1 MDQLTARLLDIY
13 GTKATRRYGLSKVT
27 QLQHALQGAAMAEA
41 ACESDAMVVAA
52 LLHDI
57 GHMVHGLGED
67 PALAGID
74 DRHEA
79 LSAAWLA
86 EYFGPQVTEPV
97 RLHVQAK
104 RYLCA
109 SDRDYLSLLSD
120 DSVRSLHLQGGPMN
134 EAEARAFCQQD
145 AADQAVRLRL
155 YDDRAKDPQ
164 AATPPFEHFL
174 AAIERARLH
183 SAVR

>member
-1 MDQLTARLLDIY
+1 MDQRAVRLLDLY
-13 GTKATRRYGLSKVT
+13 GTKATRCYGLSQVN
-27 QLQHALQGAAMAEA
+27 QLQHALQGAAMAQA
-41 ACESDAMVVAA
+41 AGEPDAMVVAT

-57 GHMVHGLGED
+57 GHMVHALGED
-67 PALAGID
+67 PARVGID
-74 DRHEA
+74 DRHEL

-109 SDRDYLSLLSD
+109 IDPDYFSLLSD
-120 DSVRSLHLQGGPMN
+120 DSVRSLALQGGPMTHD
-134 EAEARAFCQQD
+134 EVRAFEQLEG
-145 AADQAVRLRL
+145 AEQAVRLRR

-164 AATPPFEHFL
+164 AVTPPFEHFF
-174 AAIERARLH
+174 AAIDRVRLRP
-183 SAVR
+183 AP